1 MAFIDQRDVLQTEVE
16 LVVDGVARGAVRA
29 AGCSVCLS
37 EVTAAYIRPHLSTGL
52 PVVERAGRHS
62 PAWRHAGAIDDAL
75 SAWADLSPA
84 RVVNRPAAMASNSCK
99 PFQARF
105 IREAGFDVPA
115 TLVTTDPDAVHQF
128 HLEHGEVIYKSLSG
142 VRSIVSRLDRRHAER
157 LERVRWCPT
166 QFQQYIAG
174 TDCRVHVIG
183 ERVFACEIR
192 SEADDYRYAARQGLS
207 VTHSAV
213 GLPKDVAERCLS
225 LTRTLGLH
233 MSGIDLRR
241 DREDRW
247 YCFEVNPSPAFS
259 YYQNATGQPLDEA
272 VADLLLTETP
282 VVEAAGTDVAAPATG
297 PPTACSK
304 GEEHH
309 GTSRRI
315 LDYQY

>member
-115 TLVTTDPDAVHQF
+115 TLVTTDPDAAASAL
-128 HLEHGEVIYKSLSG
+128 HLLARRGHSQVERGAEALSPA
-142 VRSIVSRLDRRHAER
+142 RLGRGKCPKARARDRLAPMK
-157 LERVRWCPT
+157 LQQATSPT
-166 QFQQYIAG
+166 
-174 TDCRVHVIG
+174 TDRRVHVIG
-183 ERVFACEIR
+183 ERVRARQIR
-192 SEADDYRYAARQGLS
+192 SEADDHPSTLCERTKRDDA
-207 VTHSAV
+207 AV
-213 GLPKDVAERCLS
+213 GLRRTWPSDVSASRERS
-225 LTRTLGLH
+225 IFT
-233 MSGIDLRR
+233 
-241 DREDRW
+241 
-247 YCFEVNPSPAFS
+247 
-259 YYQNATGQPLDEA
+259 
-272 VADLLLTETP
+272 
-282 VVEAAGTDVAAPATG
+282 
-297 PPTACSK
+297 
-304 GEEHH
+304 
-309 GTSRRI
+309 
-315 LDYQY
+315 